1 MNCIRRPQADRRG
14 TASAVRGNPFPR
26 PPGGGRGD
34 REVGLRSGP
43 ISRGETKTAAVW
55 LPQFRFVDQTFRI
68 SNLRF
73 LEGALEIQ
81 RFIDYCEKGD

>member
-1 MNCIRRPQADRRG
+1 M
-14 TASAVRGNPFPR
+14 
-26 PPGGGRGD
+26 
-34 REVGLRSGP
+34 
-43 ISRGETKTAAVW
+43 ETKITKKRNHP
-55 LPQFRFVDQTFRI
+55 LDNSSLVDQTLRI

>member
-1 MNCIRRPQADRRG
+1 MQVL
-14 TASAVRGNPFPR
+14 S
-26 PPGGGRGD
+26 
-34 REVGLRSGP
+34 L
-43 ISRGETKTAAVW
+43 
-55 LPQFRFVDQTFRI
+55 VDQTLRI